1 MRCRGALSVLIV
13 LLFVAVVAPQS
24 SARPLAK
31 RTLAS
36 ATRNA
41 ALIAAVNS
49 VRTVHLLPRLSVD
62 ANLSRAAQ
70 SHSRDMLLHDY
81 FGHGNFAVRM
91 SRFGVQGRV
100 FAETLAWKRGVMS
113 ANATLATWLA
123 SPEHRSILLDPALR
137 RIGVA
142 TPVGPFDGFA
152 KATVITADFAG

>member
-1 MRCRGALSVLIV
+1 MRCRGALSVLVVV
-13 LLFVAVVAPQS
+13 LLVAVVAPKA
-24 SARPLAK
+24 SARPLTG
-31 RTLAS
+31 RVLAS
-36 ATRNA
+36 ATRNT

-62 ANLSRAAQ
+62 ANLSRAAR

-100 FAETLAWKRGVMS
+100 FAETLAWKRGVTS
-113 ANATLATWLA
+113 ANATLTSWLA
-123 SPEHRSILLDPALR
+123 SPEHRSILLDPALH

-142 TPVGPFDGFA
+142 TPIGPFDGFA
-152 KATVITADFAG
+152 KATLITADFAG